1 MKNNFLDRKAEDI
14 LTNDF
19 LIEKLTKEE
28 LSENKYNNNELHIA
42 KKIHRTFSEKR
53 NTLEQTPKDLLGIRI
68 SQTILKYK
76 RKKLIIRFSS
86 AAVFFILIGVGTL
99 FQMNKEPGIR
109 TYAMD
114 NQFGPVTENTRLI
127 LSGEKEIQIN
137 STESKIEYNVN
148 GNNIEIDTNHKIKQ
162 DAEGDEVVLNTVIV
176 PYGKRTLITLSDNSK
191 IWINSGSKLIYP
203 AKFASDKREV
213 YLDGEAI
220 FEVSHNKNHPFYVV
234 TRDMEV
240 KVLGTVFNLSA
251 YLDDNTTNTTLESGS
266 VELKYKNNSYL
277 SQSKVT
283 MVPGMLAVYDP
294 SQKKVKQIKV
304 NTKRF
309 TSWREGYLVFES
321 QSLGDIV
328 KKVSRHY
335 NVAIRVND
343 HELENETFS
352 GSLDLQN
359 SAYKVLE
366 IIAEIIGAEVENIN
380 NHIIITKS

>member
-304 NTKRF
+304 NLKM
-309 TSWREGYLVFES
+309 
-321 QSLGDIV
+321 
-328 KKVSRHY
+328 
-335 NVAIRVND
+335 
-343 HELENETFS
+343 
-352 GSLDLQN
+352 
-359 SAYKVLE
+359 
-366 IIAEIIGAEVENIN
+366 
-380 NHIIITKS
+380 